1 MTDDSAT
8 LEIEASL
15 NFMLDRSLPISV
27 TAQLRGQIEYGI
39 ATGEIAPGTKLPSVR
54 QLARNLAVAPVTVS
68 HVYKDLQEAGLLA
81 SQQGRGTYVPDRLP
95 PTPEAGVLAAL
106 HRAVEDMFAKAEAM
120 GVTQLAAAEAAM
132 LRASQMPT
140 TGRGLRLLYVG
151 IYEKATE
158 GYADHVRRHLP
169 KTETIR
175 ATTFER
181 LTSEGLPDPPFHA
194 YLTLANREKELRGLV
209 GPDAAIM
216 ALPLIPSTETR
227 TRLAALAPDTRLA
240 VTAGVP
246 EFLPTLL
253 RNVARYAPHVRERRI
268 IPYDQPTNS
277 EVANWCNA
285 LVYATGADVVLQHLP
300 SGLTAFEFRHEPE
313 PSVITGF
320 VLPLLGSL
328 RHSVANKESA
338 DEDK

>member
-1 MTDDSAT
+1 MTDESTAPD
-8 LEIEASL
+8 IESSL
-15 NFMLDRSLPISV
+15 NFMLDRNLPISV
-27 TAQLRGQIEYGI
+27 IAQLRGQIEYGI

-54 QLARNLAVAPVTVS
+54 QLARNLEVAPVTVS
-68 HVYKDLQEAGLLA
+68 QVYKELQEAGLLA

-106 HRAVEDMFAKAEAM
+106 HRAVEDLFEKAEAL

-151 IYEKATE
+151 IYDKATE

-169 KTETIR
+169 KTETVR
-175 ATTFER
+175 ATTFDR
-181 LTSEGLPDPPFHA
+181 LKNQGLPDPSFHV
-194 YLTLANREKELRGLV
+194 YITLANREKELRGLV
-209 GPDAAIM
+209 GPDAAIV

-240 VTAGVP
+240 VTAAVP
-246 EFLPTLL
+246 DFLPTLL
-253 RNVARYAPHVRERRI
+253 RNVTRYTPHVRERRI
-268 IPYDQPTNS
+268 LPYDDPTSN
-277 EVANWCNA
+277 EVAGWCNA
-285 LVYATGADVVLQHLP
+285 LVFATGGDEVLQQLP
-300 SGLTAFEFRHEPE
+300 SGLPAFEFRHEPE
-313 PSVITGF
+313 PTVITGF
-320 VLPLLGSL
+320 LLPLLSSL
-328 RHSVANKESA
+328 RHSVASKESA

>member
-1 MTDDSAT
+1 MTDELSNRDT
-8 LEIEASL
+8 EASL

-27 TAQLRGQIEYGI
+27 TAQLRGLIEYGI

-54 QLARNLAVAPVTVS
+54 QLARNLGVAPVTVS
-68 HVYKDLQEAGLLA
+68 HVYKELQEVGLLA
-81 SQQGRGTYVPDRLP
+81 SQQGRGSYVPDRLP

-106 HRAVEDMFAKAEAM
+106 HRAVEDLFAAAGAM

-132 LRASQMPT
+132 LRASQAPT
-140 TGRGLRLLYVG
+140 AGRGLRILYVG
-151 IYEKATE
+151 IYDEATE

-169 KTETIR
+169 ISETVR
-175 ATTFER
+175 ATTFEQ
-181 LTSEGLPDPPFHA
+181 LNNEGLPDPPFHV

-209 GPDAAIM
+209 GPGAAIM

-268 IPYDQPTNS
+268 LPYDDPAGS

-285 LVYATGADVVLQHLP
+285 LVYATGADVVLPHLP
-300 SGLTAFEFRHEPE
+300 SGLPAFEFRHEPE

-320 VLPLLGSL
+320 LLPLLSSL
-328 RHSVANKESA
+328 RHTVASKESA